1 MHSSTFIAWHIS
13 INYVWVL
20 LILFAAVTISDID
33 ELQQQIKHLMNLLH
47 KLTMEFREVKKELEL
62 SRMDVDSIQKS
73 LGVLLSTVTE

>member
-1 MHSSTFIAWHIS
+1 M
-13 INYVWVL
+13 
-20 LILFAAVTISDID
+20 TISDID

-47 KLTMEFREVKKELEL
+47 KLTMEFREVKRELEL